1 MQDTT
6 QVRRIFVE
14 KKKEFA
20 VEADGMCKALQADLC
35 ICSLDKVRILNRYDI
50 SGISDDEYVTAKT
63 NVFSEPPVDY
73 SFDETVDL
81 SDACYQLAIESLPGQ
96 YDQRADSAAQCVQ
109 ILTCKEK
116 PIVRTARVL
125 AFYGA
130 ISDEQKSAIAHYLIN
145 PVETREASFSKP
157 DSLDDVLEVTSDVG
171 IVDGFRKLSGA
182 NLKELKVNMGLAM
195 SVEDLL
201 FTQKFFSESGRDP
214 TVTEVRVLDTYWS
227 DHCRHTTFLTELT
240 DISFCEPKSKISQ
253 RMSHIY
259 KDYLEKRASIY
270 GERISKKPVC
280 LMDLAT
286 MAMRQLKADG
296 KLADLDESDEINAC
310 SIKVKIDV
318 DGVPSD
324 YIVMFKNETH
334 NHPTE
339 IEPFGGA
346 ATCLGGAIRDPLSG
360 RSYVYQAMRVT
371 GAGDPRVSLSDTL
384 PGKLSQKKI
393 VRSAAAGYSSYGNQI
408 GLATGQ
414 VDEIYHPGYVAKRM
428 EIGAVIGAAPASNI
442 VRRCPK
448 PGDLIIL
455 LGGRTGRD
463 GIGGAT
469 GSSKAHDEKSVITC
483 GSEVQKGNPPTERKI
498 QRLFRNPDVSR
509 LILRCNDFGAGGVSV
524 AIGELADGLCI
535 DLDAVPKK
543 YEGLDGTELAISE
556 SQERMAVVIDAND
569 TDTFLAYAADE
580 NLEAVLV
587 AIVTE
592 EPKMVMKWR
601 GKVIVDLPRS
611 FIDSNGAPAY
621 AKAIIEMPDMN
632 HIYPDTPS
640 DGFVSGDFVASIKG
654 TLSSLSTCSRKG
666 LAQRFDS
673 TIGARTVLMPFGG
686 KYQITPEEGM
696 ASKIPVLKG
705 ETNSVT
711 LMSYGFD
718 PYLSDWSPF
727 HGAYYA
733 VVESLLKI
741 AAMGGDPLKARLT
754 FQEYFERMQSEVS
767 WGKPAAA
774 LLGAYQAQLDYG
786 TASIGGKDSMSGT
799 FNDLNVPPTL
809 VSFAVA
815 STTAEKVISAAF
827 LFPGQKVYA
836 ISLSKD
842 DVALFKKDHVLRV
855 CKALSEISRRGQLLS
870 CAVVR
875 QGGIASRIAQMCMG
889 NKIGFLFDDSLPMDY
904 LFSRSYGVVLAS
916 VCDGNAA
923 DKLEMVGGKYIG
935 HTTQSEAISWNG
947 RLITLADAQNAFMS
961 TLEPIFPTITKEHS
975 IIETNS
981 TAHLTQYAVPIYKG
995 KLSSAKPTVFI
1006 PVFPGTNCEYDSAT
1020 AFEKAGATADILVIR
1035 NRTSEE
1041 ISESLL
1047 EMSRRISKAN
1057 MLMIPGGFSG
1067 GDEPEGSG
1075 KFIAAAFRNP
1085 YITEA
1090 VRDLLHNRDG
1100 LMLGICNG
1108 FQALIKLG
1116 LLPYGDILPLESDG
1130 PTLTFNHIGRHQSGY
1145 VSTKIVSN
1153 HSPWLS
1159 MTRQDEIYQ
1168 IPVSHGEG
1176 RFFASNQLLNSLF
1189 AKGQVATQYVDDKG
1203 VPTLDTNFNPNGSV
1217 SAIEGIISPGG
1228 KILGKM
1234 GHSERIGESIAK
1246 NIPGSKDQ
1254 HIFCAGVRYF
1264 E

>member
-1 MQDTT
+1 MQAST

-20 VEADGMCKALQADLC
+20 VEADGLCKALRSDLG
-35 ICSLDKVRILNRYDI
+35 ISALEKVRVLNRYDI
-50 SGISDDEYVTAKT
+50 SGLSDDEYATAKT
-63 NVFSEPPVDY
+63 DVFSEPPVDY
-73 SFDETVDL
+73 SYDEAADL
-81 SDACYQLAIESLPGQ
+81 SGACYVLAIEALPGQ

-109 ILTCKEK
+109 ILTCKDK
-116 PIVRTARVL
+116 PLVRTARVM
-125 AFYGA
+125 AFYGELTA
-130 ISDEQKSAIAHYLIN
+130 AQQEAVARYLIN
-145 PVETREASFSKP
+145 PVESREASLDKP
-157 DSLDDVLEVTSDVG
+157 ETLEDVLDIPGDVF
-171 IVDGFRKLSGA
+171 VLDGFNSLTKNQLLGLRS
-182 NLKELKVNMGLAM
+182 EMGLAM
-195 SVEDLL
+195 SIDDML
-201 FTQKFFSESGRDP
+201 FTQDYFKVSKRDP
-214 TVTEVRVLDTYWS
+214 SVTEIRVLDTYWS

-240 DISFCEPKSKISQ
+240 DVAFADPDTEISA
-253 RMSHIY
+253 RMSSIY
-259 KDYLEKRASIY
+259 QDYLKKRIEIY

-286 MAMRQLKADG
+286 MAMRQLKKDG
-296 KLADLDESDEINAC
+296 KLSDLDESDEINAC
-310 SIKVKIDV
+310 SIKVKINV
-318 DGVPSD
+318 DGILQD

-371 GAGDPRVSLSDTL
+371 GAGDPRVPLSETL

-414 VDEIYHPGYVAKRM
+414 VDEVYHPGYVAKRM
-428 EIGAVIGAAPASNI
+428 EIGAVIGAAPAKNI
-442 VRRCPK
+442 VRECPK
-448 PGDLIIL
+448 PGDIVIL

-556 SQERMAVVIDAND
+556 SQERMAVVIEEKDKE
-569 TDTFLAYAADE
+569 TFLAYAAEE
-580 NLEAVLV
+580 NLEAVQV
-587 AIVTE
+587 AVVTE
-592 EPKMVMKWR
+592 EPRMVLKWR
-601 GKVIVDLPRS
+601 GKVVVDLPRS
-611 FIDSNGAPAY
+611 FIDTNGAPSY
-621 AKAIIEMPDMN
+621 AKASVQMPDMN
-632 HIYPDTPS
+632 KMYPDTPA
-640 DGFVSGDFVASIKG
+640 DGFTPGDFVRSMTG

-686 KYQITPEEGM
+686 KYQMTPEEGM
-696 ASKIPVLKG
+696 ASKIPVLNG
-705 ETNSVT
+705 ETDAVT

-718 PYLSDWSPF
+718 PYLSEWSPF

-741 AAMGGDPLKARLT
+741 AAMGGNPLQARLT
-754 FQEYFERMQSEVS
+754 FQEYFERMQTDSS
-767 WGKPAAA
+767 WGKPTAA

-799 FNDLNVPPTL
+799 FNDLRVPPTL

-815 STTAEKVISAAF
+815 STTAENVVSAT
-827 LFPGQKVYA
+827 LTSPGQKLFAV
-836 ISLSKD
+836 SLRRDS
-842 DVALFKKDHVLRV
+842 VGLLSKDHVLRV
-855 CKALSEISRRGQLLS
+855 FKALSEISSRGQLLS
-870 CAVVR
+870 CSVVR
-875 QGGIASRIAQMCMG
+875 QGGIAARTAQMCMG
-889 NKIGFLFDDSLPMDY
+889 NRIGFLFNDDISLDY
-904 LFSRSYGVVLAS
+904 LFSRSFGVILAS
-916 VCDGNAA
+916 VRDSNAI

-935 HTTQSEAISWNG
+935 HTSQSEALTWNG
-947 RLITLADAQNAFMS
+947 QLITLADAQKAFTS
-961 TLEPIFPTITKEHS
+961 TLEPIFPTETAEASIEDMSVSQGSLKAAATFSRKITV
-975 IIETNS
+975 
-981 TAHLTQYAVPIYKG
+981 AR
-995 KLSSAKPTVFI
+995 PTVFI
-1006 PVFPGTNCEYDSAT
+1006 PVFPGTNCEYDT
-1020 AFEKAGATADILVIR
+1020 AAIFEKAGAKSDVMVIR

-1041 ISESLL
+1041 ISESLR
-1047 EMSRRISKAN
+1047 EMSRRISRSN
-1057 MLMIPGGFSG
+1057 IIMIPGGFSG

-1075 KFIAAAFRNP
+1075 KFIATAFRNQF
-1085 YITEA
+1085 ITEA
-1090 VRDLLHNRDG
+1090 VRDLLQNRDG

-1116 LLPYGDILPLESDG
+1116 LLPFGDILPLEHNG
-1130 PTLTFNHIGRHQSGY
+1130 PTLTFNRIGRHQSGY
-1145 VSTKIVSN
+1145 VTTRIVSGD
-1153 HSPWLS
+1153 SPWLS
-1159 MTRQDEIYQ
+1159 LTKPGELYE

-1176 RFFASNQLLNSLF
+1176 RFFASDEMISELF
-1189 AKGQVATQYVDDKG
+1189 RNGQVATQYVDDKG
-1203 VPTLDTNFNPNGSV
+1203 LPTLDTNFNPNGSV
-1217 SAIEGIISPGG
+1217 QAIEGIVSPDGR
-1228 KILGKM
+1228 IFGKM
-1234 GHSERIGESIAK
+1234 GHSERIGETIAK
-1246 NIPGSKDQ
+1246 NIPGTKDQ
-1254 HIFCAGVRYF
+1254 HIFEAGIRYF
-1264 E
+1264 K